1 MFISQLRHILIH
13 DVVSKDKVLALL
25 SQLTTVTDKK
35 GQTIS
40 DEYYNYLFR
49 LLPNTHY
56 IYVMYS
62 EKDEI
67 AEEEEQLVGMGTLIV
82 ERKLV
87 HGGYPVGH
95 IEDIVCH
102 PNKQRKGIGSK
113 ILDKLFQISKKERCY
128 RCSLVRKNCNKKF
141 YEYNRYKDDKRFS
154 MTRFLK

>member
-1 MFISQLRHILIH
+1 MIKCRNIKFKDMKVVVQLL
-13 DVVSKDKVLALL
+13 
-25 SQLTTVTDKK
+25 
-35 GQTIS
+35 QTIS
-40 DEYYNYLFR
+40 DFSPRKSNYKKIWKEYSSQKNVFG
-49 LLPNTHY
+49 
-56 IYVMYS
+56 VV
-62 EKDEI
+62 
-67 AEEEEQLVGMGTLIV
+67 AELDGNIIGYGSVVIETKI
-82 ERKLV
+82 R
-87 HGGYPVGH
+87 GGRVGH

>member
-1 MFISQLRHILIH
+1 MLISQLRHILIH
-13 DVVSKDKVLALL
+13 NVVSKDKVLALL

-62 EKDEI
+62 EKGEI

-87 HGGYPVGH
+87 HGGNPVGH
-95 IEDIVCH
+95 IEDIVIDKKYRGKSYGKKLIDFLI
-102 PNKQRKGIGSK
+102 NKCKEAGCYK
-113 ILDKLFQISKKERCY
+113 VILNCDE
-128 RCSLVRKNCNKKF
+128 KNVGF
-141 YEYNRYKDDKRFS
+141 YEKFGFQQKNVEMS
-154 MTRFLK
+154 MYLE